1 MLRPLILA
9 AVTLAAVAGTLSAV
23 QPVPAAP
30 PAAQLV
36 PPGVIIPGTPPP
48 IERKAVPKKTR
59 PAAPRR
65 EVRTG
70 PPEFEAKLVD
80 DSMIKVVTLD
90 STVTMRTK
98 YGKLTVPLAD
108 VQRLEIGFRYP
119 EGMES
124 RVDAAVANLGA
135 ESFRDRE
142 NAEKALTQMA
152 EYALPALRRAAKSP
166 DAEVS
171 RRAGSLVKKLLDKL
185 PAEKVVMKDYDLIET
200 PEVSVRGRV
209 ESPTVKVKTLL
220 SGETTL
226 KLTDLRSLRS
236 TAAALDELAVDA
248 ARFAIPNNVE
258 WFDSGI
264 DVSNDRPLAITATG
278 TIDLGPNQPGRYM
291 STPTGNTQN
300 GYGAMLMTPNGRAYR
315 YPPGALVAR
324 VGSDGTPFVVG
335 TNHKSAHAPGTGRL
349 YLKIVPSAW
358 GQHASGSYK
367 VKVKVGG

>member
-1 MLRPLILA
+1 MYRPPILA
-9 AVTLAAVAGTLSAV
+9 AVTLAAVAGTLSA
-23 QPVPAAP
+23 QPVPVAP
-30 PAAQLV
+30 PAAQPIPPIIV
-36 PPGVIIPGTPPP
+36 GPGVPLV
-48 IERKAVPKKTR
+48 ERKAVPKSSE
-59 PAAPRR
+59 PAAPRK

-70 PPEFEAKLVD
+70 PPQFEAKLVD
-80 DSMIKVVTLD
+80 DSVIKVTTLD
-90 STVTMRTK
+90 STVTVRTK

-119 EGMES
+119 EGVEA
-124 RVDAAVANLGA
+124 RVDAAVASLGA
-135 ESFRDRE
+135 ASFRDRE
-142 NAEKALTQMA
+142 NAEKALTRLG
-152 EYALPALRRAAKSP
+152 EYALPALRRATKST

-171 RRAGSLVKKLLDKL
+171 RRAESLVKKLLDKL

-200 PEVSVRGRV
+200 AEVSVRGRV
-209 ESPTVKVKTLL
+209 ESPAVKVKTLL

-226 KLTDLRSLRS
+226 RLTDLRSLRS

-248 ARFAIPNNVE
+248 ARYAIPNNAE

-264 DVSNDRPLAITATG
+264 DVSGDRPLTITATG
-278 TIDLGPNQPGRYM
+278 TIDLGPSQPGRYV

-315 YPPGALVAR
+315 YPPGSLVAR
-324 VGSDGTPFVVG
+324 VGPDGTPFVTG
-335 TNHKSAHAPGTGRL
+335 TNHRATRAPGTGRL